1 MKIVSL
7 LPAASELLCDL
18 GEIDNISAVSH
29 ECYYPELLKEKVQIT
44 SSNIPNNVEQKL
56 IDNLVSEAIK
66 NKLPLY
72 NIDIDK
78 INSINPDLIVTQ
90 GLCDVCSISKNEIEA
105 TLKDKRCILPS
116 KTKIISLNGTSL
128 DEICSDVLK
137 LGKIVN
143 REEIANN
150 IVSKAKKTRD
160 QMSKNNINKSI
171 LLLEWIDPYFSAGH
185 WIPEQIEMAGF
196 KSALGE
202 KGEKSRKI
210 STDEII
216 HSDPDFIGLI
226 CCGYNL
232 IQNKSFAKQVYNDK
246 KINHLPAIKDEK
258 IYAFDSDSYFSRPSL
273 RILEGAMQLRNAII
287 KNENQFHC
295 KRD

>member
-29 ECYYPELLKEKVQIT
+29 ECNYPELLKEKVQIT

-72 NIDIDK
+72 NIDTDK

-116 KTKIISLNGTSL
+116 KTKIFSLNGTSL

-185 WIPEQIEMAGF
+185 WIPEQIEMAGL

-202 KGEKSRKI
+202 KEK
-210 STDEII
+210 
-216 HSDPDFIGLI
+216 
-226 CCGYNL
+226 
-232 IQNKSFAKQVYNDK
+232 
-246 KINHLPAIKDEK
+246 
-258 IYAFDSDSYFSRPSL
+258 
-273 RILEGAMQLRNAII
+273 
-287 KNENQFHC
+287 NQG
-295 KRD
+295 KLVLMK